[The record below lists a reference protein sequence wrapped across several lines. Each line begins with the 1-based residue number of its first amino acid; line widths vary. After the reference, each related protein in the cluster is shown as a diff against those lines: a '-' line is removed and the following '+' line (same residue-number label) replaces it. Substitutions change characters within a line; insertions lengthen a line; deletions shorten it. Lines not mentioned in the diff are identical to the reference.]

1 MKNILKLILLALF
14 IGIASAPK
22 AQVVMAEFLSLNHEG
37 QVDKSVNNGGK
48 PLYYKFQYDT
58 TNNVRIKYTLY
69 LYKDASKSQPFLVLP
84 VLMRN
89 LIYTYFIDFS
99 FKKDSTTK
107 VAAMILK
114 KDLRWSRVKFSPH
127 DGCGNITP
135 PIWDRYNNVDNYDA
149 LLKNTMGQLDK
160 NVNFNCYAESAAK

>member
-1 MKNILKLILLALF
+1 MKNIFKLILLASF
-14 IGIASAPK
+14 IGFASVSD
-22 AQVVMAEFLSLNHEG
+22 AQVVMSEFLSLNHEG

-48 PLYYKFQYDT
+48 PIYYKFQYDT

-69 LYKDASKSQPFLVLP
+69 LYNDASKSQPFLVLP

-89 LIYTYFIDFS
+89 LIYTYFLDVT
-99 FKKDSTTK
+99 FKKDGMSK

-127 DGCGNITP
+127 EGCSNLTP
-135 PIWDRYNNVDNYDA
+135 PIWDRYNNVDNYEA
-149 LLKNTMGQLDK
+149 LLKNTITQLDK
-160 NVNFNCYAESAAK
+160 NVNFNCYSESAAK